1 MSGIKMDGLDDL
13 KRELSRIQKNARELD
28 GKREIP
34 FDQLFS
40 RAFMRKYTRFASI
53 DELLEAGGFHA
64 HTNDEFE
71 SIPENELDTHIAK
84 CTKFKSWE
92 AMLQEATEQYVLSKL
107 GF

>member
-13 KRELSRIQKNARELD
+13 KRELNRMQKNARELG
-28 GKREIP
+28 GKHEVP
-34 FDQLFS
+34 FNQLFN
-40 RAFMRKYTRFASI
+40 RAFMRKYTRFASL

-64 HTNDEFE
+64 RTNDEFE
-71 SIPENELDTHIAK
+71 AIPENELDAHIAK

-92 AMLQEATEQYVLSKL
+92 AMLQEATEQYALSKL